1 MDMAEQREHGNAE
14 DWATGLFGGAKL
26 GDLRRTRQAVE
37 VSATLAAGAGL
48 SLPKMAGGNS
58 ARYEQVARFTR
69 NKGTDPFELLRA
81 GCDATARKVVQ
92 SKGDIIVAGDTTT
105 LSYSHDS
112 ILKSLGHV
120 GGPKDSRGRGILVH
134 NALAVSPE
142 NGEVLGLLDQ
152 MYACRDD
159 ATYGHKHERKQRT
172 YEEKESFKWEASF
185 RAVWERLQD
194 AAPRLVFVNDREA
207 DVYNY
212 VMVLID
218 EGARFVV
225 RGEQD
230 RRLET
235 SAGRLDAAVANA
247 PVQGHARVF
256 IGQKGGRPART
267 TRVALSACTV
277 TILPPQ
283 NALEVLPPLTVNVV
297 LVNEVDPP
305 EGEQPVSWTLLTR
318 EPVESLDALLR
329 VVTYYNLRWPV
340 EEFHKCWKSDGTNVE
355 ALRMQTRDN
364 LLRIAV
370 PMAFVAVRIMTLR
383 DEYLGEQF
391 RKRLPQVENRPEP
404 ESQPRPVRPCTYVLT
419 DFQWQVL
426 WILLHKD
433 KPIPREGPP
442 DLSWAMRGIAKLGG
456 WLDTKRTGRPGY
468 PTLWQGWR
476 KLDDAVDVA
485 RLAQHLR
492 IDTK

>member
-1 MDMAEQREHGNAE
+1 MAEQTGRGSAQAWAE
-14 DWATGLFGGAKL
+14 ELFGEAEL

-37 VSATLAAGAGL
+37 VSAALADGAGL
-48 SLPKMAGGNS
+48 SLPKMSGGNS
-58 ARYEQVARFTR
+58 AKYEQVARFTR
-69 NKGTDPFELLRA
+69 NEQTDPFELLRA
-81 GCDATARKVVQ
+81 GCDATARKVAK
-92 SKGDIIVAGDTTT
+92 SEGDIIVAGDTTT
-105 LSYSHDS
+105 LSYSHES
-112 ILKSLGHV
+112 ILNSLGHL
-120 GGPKDSRGRGILVH
+120 GGPKDSKGRGILVQS
-134 NALAVSPE
+134 ALAVSAE
-142 NGEVLGLLDQ
+142 NGEVLGLVDQ
-152 MYACRDD
+152 IYAYRDD
-159 ATYGHKHERKQRT
+159 ATYGCKHERKLRP

-185 RAVWERLQD
+185 CATWERLYD

-247 PVQGHARVF
+247 PVQGHATVF
-256 IGQKGGRPART
+256 IAQKGGRPART
-267 TRVALSACTV
+267 ARVALSACTV

-283 NALEVLPPLTVNVV
+283 SALEVLPPLTLNVV
-297 LVNEVDPP
+297 LAKEVDPP
-305 EGEQPVSWTLLTR
+305 EGTQPVSWTLLTC
-318 EPVESLDALLR
+318 EPIESLDDLAR
-329 VVTYYNLRWPV
+329 VLTYYSLRWPV

-391 RKRLPQVENRPEP
+391 RKRLPQLEGRPEP
-404 ESQPRPVRPCTYVLT
+404 EFQPRPARPSIYALT
-419 DFQWQVL
+419 DLQWQVL
-426 WILLHKD
+426 WLLLHKD
-433 KPIPREGPP
+433 KPIPKEPP
-442 DLSWAMRGIAKLGG
+442 DLSWAMRGIARLGG
-456 WLDTKRTGRPGY
+456 WLNTKRTGRPGY
-468 PTLWQGWR
+468 GTLWQGWR
-476 KLDDAVDVA
+476 KLSDAVDVV